1 MVKAIV
7 FDQPGDSSVLKQVD
21 IQLPEPKGNE
31 ILIKHNAIEVNI
43 IDILQRKGIEQIK
56 GNILGCSAAGIV
68 EAMGPDVK
76 GFEIGSKVAFATKQ
90 NGGAYAEKS
99 VVSADLCFALPQDMT
114 ERFASA
120 SLAKGF
126 IAHML
131 THRVYIVRPNHLVLI
146 HAVDTA
152 LGGLMC
158 QWAIAL
164 GGAVI
169 GTIGNN
175 KNKEHAEK
183 LGCAAVVNHRDNDWA
198 ERVMSMTKGYGVH
211 CVYDPFGKRT
221 FEDSL
226 KCITPIG
233 IMVSY
238 ANLDGKI
245 DTINPKTVNNKSIFL
260 TFPNLFDYKKDKN
273 ELLLSFDELVIN
285 LSDKTIRPTLS
296 AELPLS
302 DAAKAHD
309 MIESGEVTGSVV
321 LIP

>member
-1 MVKAIV
+1 
-7 FDQPGDSSVLKQVD
+7 
-21 IQLPEPKGNE
+21 
-31 ILIKHNAIEVNI
+31 
-43 IDILQRKGIEQIK
+43 
-56 GNILGCSAAGIV
+56 
-68 EAMGPDVK
+68 
-76 GFEIGSKVAFATKQ
+76 
-90 NGGAYAEKS
+90 
-99 VVSADLCFALPQDMT
+99 
-114 ERFASA
+114 
-120 SLAKGF
+120 
-126 IAHML
+126 
-131 THRVYIVRPNHLVLI
+131 
-146 HAVDTA
+146 
-152 LGGLMC
+152 
-158 QWAIAL
+158 
-164 GGAVI
+164 
-169 GTIGNN
+169 
-175 KNKEHAEK
+175 
-183 LGCAAVVNHRDNDWA
+183 
-198 ERVMSMTKGYGVH
+198 MSMTKGYGVH